1 MDTFNSFSALATAS
15 NLKYA
20 AGGTEVAPPEQRP
33 EMTVSPQ
40 ACSHNETGN
49 TVVLERYGSFR
60 ALKNACERVEDI
72 GVTE

>member
-20 AGGTEVAPPEQRP
+20 TGSTEVVPSEHQPEVA
-33 EMTVSPQ
+33 VSPQ

-72 GVTE
+72 GVAG

>member
-15 NLKYA
+15 NMKYA
-20 AGGTEVAPPEQRP
+20 TSGTGVANTEPRP
-33 EMTVSPQ
+33 EMAVSPQ

-60 ALKNACERVEDI
+60 ALKNACEGVEDI
-72 GVTE
+72 GVVG